1 MPPTTRSRGVPP
13 PSRVYHSSPPL
24 QQAQFR
30 PRRTTVRTY
39 GKRRSKGEVQ
49 RLRQQTLTQIDF
61 VSSSA
66 RKHDDDPIVLTD
78 SDEEGFAR
86 DKENRDPQQEEEEE
100 EEKDDR
106 DEEQDQEPVSSGTK
120 RKAPARS
127 ASKPAEAP
135 KSKRRRTLG
144 DVSATTRSTRKSSR
158 RRTLGDSPVPSSD
171 YHTQTLTQLLGPRK
185 SAQDSD
191 DGQSNGSFDEWLGEP
206 GSPGL
211 PSKISGSPS
220 PARSTVATEKGA
232 SRDASVIPAT
242 PARHIR
248 FEIPSTS
255 QQSTPAAS
263 MLARYGPLGED
274 PSPLKGRSPNIAAMP
289 DTLPGKP
296 TLKPARSVTPR
307 RPRLLVEDTYATES
321 LGSSSSLPLETTP
334 SRTRVARIAEE
345 EEGGE
350 LGIVS
355 SSASPSEHVSTPT
368 KQRRR
373 GKASSV
379 LGEQQAK
386 TPSPLEHRKAAKTP
400 SPYKRRTTLLEIPD
414 SDEDEDDH
422 DFVEIDDDDVHPC
435 TSPGFDAGAE
445 TQIAMNAVRTPVART
460 SLRRSETKSSNDTA
474 LPSSP
479 PKAALPTVEKRLRR
493 PIHAPVAHSTQAY
506 PAESQRVPLATLQGW
521 TPASVRTDILLP
533 VAPAVLD
540 RLVAGVQVHV
550 ALPFKVLA
558 QVVRFW
564 LFDGDVLRYMA
575 CPAQGEPT
583 LDGNGAWRYHLGQVY
598 ELNNPV
604 GRADM
609 VEEGWI
615 DGSVGRYVYLPP
627 AVVSQ
632 LLWNLRH
639 AIFDDN
645 EQPPDHA
652 GGSPP
657 SSASLSQQIEA
668 QIQSDMAHSTQF
680 PTSDGIL
687 VPSTPDDDDDEEQD
701 DDDQTTP
708 TKAHPQPFR
717 SSPRPPRRPPAHSP
731 LRRRPVRPSQ
741 ATTASQASIADDQ
754 ASSHTP
760 PHHLPPSSSS
770 LSFQD
775 YGGSLALEHP
785 PNALATTTSSSQA
798 LLTKSQMLP
807 DSLVTDDPRNP
818 QEIWDSEDDVDAP
831 L

>member
-13 PSRVYHSSPPL
+13 PSRVYHSSSPL

-66 RKHDDDPIVLTD
+66 RKHHDDDPIVLTD
-78 SDEEGFAR
+78 SDEEEFAR
-86 DKENRDPQQEEEEE
+86 DKENRDPDQGEEEE
-100 EEKDDR
+100 DDG

-144 DVSATTRSTRKSSR
+144 DVPATARPTRTSSR
-158 RRTLGDSPVPSSD
+158 RRTLGDSPVPSSS
-171 YHTQTLTQLLGPRK
+171 YHTQTLTQLLGSNKRV
-185 SAQDSD
+185 QYSD
-191 DGQSNGSFDEWLGEP
+191 DAQGNGGFDEWLGEP

-220 PARSTVATEKGA
+220 PTRSTVATEKGA

-255 QQSTPAAS
+255 QQSTPVAS
-263 MLARYGPLGED
+263 MLARYGPLGDD
-274 PSPLKGRSPNIAAMP
+274 PSPLKGRSPNVAAMP
-289 DTLPGKP
+289 DALPGKP
-296 TLKPARSVTPR
+296 ALKPARSATPR

-321 LGSSSSLPLETTP
+321 LGSGSSLPLETTP
-334 SRTRVARIAEE
+334 SRARVARIADEE
-345 EEGGE
+345 KGGE
-350 LGIVS
+350 QGIVL
-355 SSASPSEHVSTPT
+355 SSASPSEHLSTPT
-368 KQRRR
+368 KKRRR

-386 TPSPLEHRKAAKTP
+386 TPSPLKHRKAAKTP
-400 SPYKRRTTLLEIPD
+400 SPHKRRTTLLEIPD
-414 SDEDEDDH
+414 SDEDDN
-422 DFVEIDDDDVHPC
+422 DFVESDDDNVHPC

-460 SLRRSETKSSNDTA
+460 SLRRSETKSSNDA
-474 LPSSP
+474 SLPSSP
-479 PKAALPTVEKRLRR
+479 PKAAPPTVQKRLRR

-533 VAPAVLD
+533 VAPAVLA
-540 RLVAGVQVHV
+540 RLVAGLQVHV

-564 LFDGDVLRYMA
+564 LFDGDILRYMA
-575 CPAQGEPT
+575 CPAQGEPAR
-583 LDGNGAWRYHLGQVY
+583 DGDGAWRYHLGQVY

-604 GRADM
+604 ERADM
-609 VEEGWI
+609 LEEGWI

-657 SSASLSQQIEA
+657 SSASLSQQIQA

-687 VPSTPDDDDDEEQD
+687 VPSTPDDDDDD

-708 TKAHPQPFR
+708 TKAHPQAFR
-717 SSPRPPRRPPAHSP
+717 SS
-731 LRRRPVRPSQ
+731 
-741 ATTASQASIADDQ
+741 
-754 ASSHTP
+754 
-760 PHHLPPSSSS
+760 
-770 LSFQD
+770 
-775 YGGSLALEHP
+775 
-785 PNALATTTSSSQA
+785 
-798 LLTKSQMLP
+798 
-807 DSLVTDDPRNP
+807 
-818 QEIWDSEDDVDAP
+818 
-831 L
+831 